1 MKRSTKQRLALATVL
16 AALSVA
22 VLPVSVAGA
31 ASRAVTNCNDSGPG
45 SLRDAVGS
53 AATGDTVTFSVS
65 CPPGTP
71 ITLTNG
77 PIDITTSLTI
87 AGSGAATVAV
97 SGNNSSQVFTVE
109 AGVGVT
115 ISGITIEDGAALSGC
130 SAGCSSSGGGIENF
144 GALTVNNSVLSAN
157 NANNGC
163 TAFCG
168 ASGGGIEN
176 DGSLTV
182 DHSTLTG
189 NGANG
194 TCGGFC
200 SGSGGGIEN
209 NGTMTVINSTVSANS
224 ANSGCLFNCGAS
236 GGGIENSGTGKII
249 DSTVSAN
256 TAGLGCA
263 FGCGSSGGGIDN
275 AGTLTVINTTVA
287 NNSAD
292 IGCDGNCVAEGGGIA
307 NDSSGTLTLT
317 NSTLSAN
324 SVSAGCGSGCSALGG
339 GFFNAGT
346 ANVGATIVANSA
358 TSGGDCSLAAP
369 LNDLGYNLDDDG
381 TCFSGPTD
389 LSNTPSGL
397 DTAGLQDNGG
407 PTYTIALDAGSAAID
422 KVAAALCPATDQRG
436 SGRIPPC
443 DIGAYDTDG
452 NAIEG
457 SQVHAVIQIE
467 TSPSYAGDPVHIDS
481 SQLQAACGG
490 NIDFETLQG
499 GSTLFPRTSFNSIT
513 AILDDDGNV
522 TVVVDGAPCAS
533 GSDVIEADLTVA
545 PFLTATTI
553 VNVQP
558 PQVTAEGVSAAP
570 ANEVETG
577 NSPASGASD
586 VYTVFTV
593 ETNPVYA
600 EQPVEISSP
609 QLESRCGEG
618 WRWEP
623 GTGTTINQDSG
634 TTVASGILDDDGNAT
649 FVFKGRSCA
658 AGASAVIAD
667 VEAGSHPTY
676 VTTYTV
682 LPPAVT
688 LASTM
693 AGPSATTKK
702 AGAHPSTR
710 HHRHHNPGTTPPVV
724 PPAMTVNASPNPLVE
739 TGVPLASTM
748 SGAITGDGQAP

>member
-1 MKRSTKQRLALATVL
+1 
-16 AALSVA
+16 VA
-22 VLPVSVAGA
+22 VLPASVAGA
-31 ASRAVTNCNDSGPG
+31 ATRAVTNCNDSGPG

-53 AATGDTVTFSVS
+53 AAPGDTVTFSVS

-71 ITLTNG
+71 ITLTSG
-77 PIDITTSLTI
+77 PIDITTDLTI
-87 AGSGAATVAV
+87 AGPGAATMAV
-97 SGNNSSQVFTVE
+97 SGANNTQVFVVE
-109 AGVGVT
+109 AGVGAT
-115 ISGITIEDGAALSGC
+115 ISGITIEDGNALSGC
-130 SAGCSSSGGGIENF
+130 LAGCSSSGGGIENF
-144 GALTVNNSVLSAN
+144 GTLTVNDSVLSDN
-157 NANNGC
+157 NADNGC
-163 TAFCG
+163 IVFCG
-168 ASGGGIEN
+168 AAGGGIEN

-182 DHSTLTG
+182 DNSTVTG

-200 SGSGGGIEN
+200 SGSGGGIVN
-209 NGTMTVINSTVSANS
+209 NGTMTVINSTVSDNA
-224 ANSGCLFNCGAS
+224 ANSGCGENCGAS
-236 GGGIENSGTGKII
+236 GGGIQNNGTGKVI
-249 DSTVSAN
+249 DSTVSSN
-256 TAGLGCA
+256 TAGLGCS

-275 AGTLTVINTTVA
+275 AGMLTVINTTVA
-287 NNSAD
+287 DNSAD

-307 NDSSGTLTLT
+307 NESDGTLTLS

-324 SVSAGCGSGCSALGG
+324 SVSAGCGFGCSAMGG
-339 GFFNAGT
+339 GFFNDGT
-346 ANVGATIVANSA
+346 ANVGATIVANSG
-358 TSGGDCSLAAP
+358 TTGGNCFLAAP

-389 LSNTPSGL
+389 LFDTPSGL
-397 DTAGLQDNGG
+397 DTSGLQNNGG
-407 PTYTIALDAGSAAID
+407 PTDTIGLDAGSAAID
-422 KVAAALCPATDQRG
+422 KVAASLCPATDQRG
-436 SGRIPPC
+436 SDRIPPC

-452 NAIEG
+452 NAVEG

-513 AILDDDGNV
+513 AVLDDDGNV

-533 GSDVIEADLTVA
+533 GQDVIEADLTVA

-558 PQVTAEGVSAAP
+558 PQVTPEGLSAAP

-623 GTGTTINQDSG
+623 GTGTTITQDSG
-634 TTVASGILDDDGNAT
+634 TAVASGVLDDDGNAT

-658 AGASAVIAD
+658 AGPSAVIAD

-693 AGPSATTKK
+693 ASPSTAAKTT
-702 AGAHPSTR
+702 GAHPSTR
-710 HHRHHNPGTTPPVV
+710 HHRHHNPGSTPPVV
-724 PPAMTVNASPNPLVE
+724 PPAMTVNASPAPLVE
-739 TGVPLASTM
+739 TGLPLASTLP
-748 SGAITGDGQAP
+748 GAITGDGQAP